1 LEQELIM
8 NYNSTRGQAPS
19 MNVCSAIIKG
29 IASDK
34 GLYVPEKFPRIE
46 NSWEEL
52 SRLGYKELAQLVL
65 APYLPE
71 FSEEE
76 LKACL
81 DGAYDGK
88 YAAEEIVPVKKAGG
102 AWFLELYHGPTAA
115 FKDMALQL
123 MPWLLTKSMEK
134 QHEDK
139 TVVILVSTSGDTGT
153 AALKGF
159 ENVPKTRIVVFF
171 PDGAVSPVQE
181 RQMRTASGSNAS
193 VFSILGNFDDA
204 QTTQKQILSDQ
215 ELLARM
221 AEKGYTFS
229 AANSMNVGRLLPQIV
244 YYVWGYAQ
252 LVAKGAVK
260 SGDPVNI
267 CVPSGNF
274 GNILSAYYAM
284 RMGVPVKRLICASNK
299 NKVLTDFIN
308 TGTYDANREFFVT
321 NSPSMDILISSN
333 LERLLYHLAGND
345 AEEVRSLMDQLSK
358 NGKYTVG
365 SRVKEGLDG
374 LFSAGFADEDEI
386 IASIGKLYKEDA
398 YLMDTHTAVGYK
410 VWKDYAEKTGDDTPC
425 LIASTAS
432 PFKFAAAI
440 AEAIGTGQGKDAFDT
455 LDRLEKATGL
465 DVPQGLKGLRERC
478 IIHKESIKREDMK
491 HRVEELLGL

>member
-1 LEQELIM
+1 
-8 NYNSTRGQAPS
+8 

-29 IASDK
+29 IASDG
-34 GLYVPEKFPRIE
+34 GLYVPEEFPKIRE
-46 NSWEEL
+46 SWNEL
-52 SRLGYKELAQLVL
+52 SGLSYKELAQVVL

-76 LKACL
+76 LKACI

-88 YAAEEIVPVKKAGG
+88 YSAEETVPVIKAGG

-123 MPWLLTKSMEK
+123 MPRLLTASIAK

-139 TVVILVSTSGDTGT
+139 AVVILVSTSGDTGT

-159 ENVPKTRIVVFF
+159 ENVPGTQIVVFF

-181 RQMRTASGSNAS
+181 RQMRTANGNNAH
-193 VFSILGNFDDA
+193 VFSIKGNFDDA
-204 QTTQKQILSDQ
+204 QTTQKQILSDPQ
-215 ELLARM
+215 LAEEM
-221 AEKGYTFS
+221 AAKGYTFS

-244 YYVWGYAQ
+244 YYVWGYAR
-252 LVAKGAVK
+252 LVAKGAV
-260 SGDPVNI
+260 SPGDAVNI

-284 RMGVPVKRLICASNK
+284 RMGVPVRRFICASNR

-308 TGTYDANREFFVT
+308 TGTYDANREFYVT

-333 LERLLYHLAGND
+333 LERLLYHLSGND
-345 AEEVRSLMDQLSK
+345 PEEVRDLMQQLSSS
-358 NGKYTVG
+358 GRYTVG
-365 SRVKEGLDG
+365 LKIRDGLDE
-374 LFSAGFADEDEI
+374 LFSAGYADEFEI
-386 IASIGKLYKEDA
+386 TDAIRDLYNSEG

-410 VWKDYAEKTGDDTPC
+410 VWKDHAIETEDDTPT

-432 PFKFAAAI
+432 PYKFAAAI
-440 AEAIGTGQGKDAFDT
+440 SDSIGIGQGADQFDT
-455 LDRLEKATGL
+455 IDRLMIATGYP
-465 DVPQGLKGLRERC
+465 VPEGLKGLKDRKTV
-478 IIHKESIKREDMK
+478 HTESIEREDMK
-491 HRVEELLGL
+491 QRVRQLLGL

>member
-1 LEQELIM
+1 
-8 NYNSTRGQAPS
+8 
-19 MNVCSAIIKG
+19 MNVCQAIIKG
-29 IASDK
+29 IAADK
-34 GLYVPEKFPRIE
+34 GLYVPELFPRLGE
-46 NSWEEL
+46 RPDGSFEEAELLWDRLAKL
-52 SRLGYKELAQLVL
+52 SYKELAAQVL

-71 FSEEE
+71 FSAGE
-76 LKACL
+76 LKACI

-88 YAAEEIVPVKKAGG
+88 YSAEEIVPVVKAGG
-102 AWFLELYHGPTAA
+102 AYFLELYHGPTAA

-123 MPWLLTKSMEK
+123 MPRLLTASMKK

-159 ENVPKTRIVVFF
+159 ENVPGTRIVVFF

-181 RQMRTASGSNAS
+181 RQMRTASGSNAK
-193 VFSILGNFDDA
+193 VFSIKGNFDDA
-204 QTTQKQILSDQ
+204 QTTQKSILSDPQ
-215 ELLARM
+215 LAEEM
-221 AEKGYTFS
+221 AAKGFTFS

-244 YYVWGYAQ
+244 YYVWGYVQ
-252 LVAKGAVK
+252 LIKQGAV
-260 SGDPVNI
+260 SPGESVNI

-308 TGTYDANREFFVT
+308 TGIYDANREFFVT

-345 AEEVRSLMDQLSK
+345 AEEVRSLMGQLAEK
-358 NGKYTVG
+358 GRYTVG
-365 SRVKEGLDG
+365 AKVRDGLEA
-374 LFSAGFADEDEI
+374 LFSAGYADEDEI
-386 IASIGKLYKEDA
+386 CAAIGDIYNSDG

-410 VWKDYAEKTGDDTPC
+410 VWKDYAENENDYTPA

-432 PFKFAAAI
+432 PYKFASTI
-440 AEAIGTGQGKDAFDT
+440 ADAIGIGQGADQFDT
-455 LDRLEKATGL
+455 IDRLMIATGS
-465 DVPQGLKGLRERC
+465 PIPEGLKDLRSRKV
-478 IIHKESIKREDMK
+478 IHTESIRREDMK
-491 HRVEELLGL
+491 QRVEQLLGL

>member
-1 LEQELIM
+1 MI
-8 NYNSTRGQAPS
+8 YKSTRGNAPE
-19 MNVCSAIIKG
+19 MNVCQAIIKG
-29 IASDK
+29 IAADR
-34 GLYVPEKFPRIE
+34 GLYVPETFPR
-46 NSWEEL
+46 L
-52 SRLGYKELAQLVL
+52 SSDWNRLSKLSYKELAQEVL

-71 FSEEE
+71 FSAEE
-76 LKACL
+76 LKACI

-88 YAAEEIVPVKKAGG
+88 YSAEEIVPVRKAGG

-123 MPWLLTKSMEK
+123 MPWLLTASIRKE
-134 QHEDK
+134 HEDK

-159 ENVPKTRIVVFF
+159 ENVPGTQIVVFF

-181 RQMRTASGSNAS
+181 QQMRTASGNNAH

-204 QTTQKQILSDQ
+204 QTTQKQILSDP
-215 ELLARM
+215 ELAAEM

-252 LVAKGAVK
+252 LVAKGEIRP
-260 SGDPVNI
+260 GDAVNI

-284 RMGVPVKRLICASNK
+284 RMGVPVKNFICASNK

-308 TGTYDANREFFVT
+308 TGVYDVNREFYVT
-321 NSPSMDILISSN
+321 NSPSMDILVSSN
-333 LERLLYHLAGND
+333 LERLLFHLAGED
-345 AEEVRSLMDQLSK
+345 PAEVRNLMDQLSET
-358 NGKYTVG
+358 GRYQV
-365 SRVKEGLDG
+365 SEQVKAGLDS
-374 LFSAGFADEDEI
+374 LFKAGFADEPEI
-386 IASIGKLYKEDA
+386 INAISDIYRSDG
-398 YLMDTHTAVGYK
+398 YLIDTHTAVGYK
-410 VWKDYAEKTGDDTPC
+410 VWKNYLEESGDDTPV

-432 PFKFAAAI
+432 PFKFARDVADS
-440 AEAIGTGQGKDAFDT
+440 IGLEQGSDPFET
-455 LDRLEKATGL
+455 IEKLSAATGAQ
-465 DVPQGLKGLRERC
+465 VPEGLRGLRQRK
-478 IIHKESIKREDMK
+478 IIHTESISRQDMK
-491 HRVEELLGL
+491 NRVKQLLGL

>member
-1 LEQELIM
+1 
-8 NYNSTRGQAPS
+8 
-19 MNVCSAIIKG
+19 MNVCQAIIKG
-29 IASDK
+29 IAADK
-34 GLYVPEKFPRIE
+34 GLYVPETFPGLASDWSRLA
-46 NSWEEL
+46 EL
-52 SRLGYKELAQLVL
+52 SYKELAAEVL

-71 FSEEE
+71 FSVEE
-76 LKACL
+76 LKGCI

-88 YAAEEIVPVKKAGG
+88 YSAEEIVPVVKAGG
-102 AWFLELYHGPTAA
+102 AYFLELYHGPTAA

-123 MPWLLTKSMEK
+123 MPRLLTASIRK

-159 ENVPKTRIVVFF
+159 ENVPGTQIVVFF

-181 RQMRTASGSNAS
+181 QQMRTASGSNAH
-193 VFSILGNFDDA
+193 VFSIMGNFDDA
-204 QTTQKQILSDQ
+204 QTTQKQILSDP
-215 ELLARM
+215 ELAKEM
-221 AEKGYTFS
+221 AAKGYTFS

-252 LVAKGAVK
+252 LVKKGAVRP
-260 SGDPVNI
+260 GEPVNI

-284 RMGVPVKRLICASNK
+284 RMGVPVGRLICASNK

-345 AEEVRSLMDQLSK
+345 PAEVRSLMGQLSE
-358 NGKYTVG
+358 NGRYTVG
-365 SRVKEGLDG
+365 SKVKDGLDA
-374 LFSAGFADEDEI
+374 LFAAGFGDEDEI
-386 IASIGKLYKEDA
+386 ESAIGSLYKEEH

-410 VWKDYAEKTGDDTPC
+410 VWKDYAERTGDTAPC

-432 PFKFAAAI
+432 PYKFASSI
-440 AEAIGTGQGKDAFDT
+440 AKSIGVEEGADPFETIEKLRQITGAPVP
-455 LDRLEKATGL
+455 EGL
-465 DVPQGLKGLRERC
+465 RGLKERTV
-478 IIHKESIKREDMK
+478 IHKEAIRREDMK
-491 HRVEELLGL
+491 QRVKQLLGL

>member
-1 LEQELIM
+1 MI
-8 NYNSTRGQAPS
+8 YKSTRGLAPE
-19 MNVCSAIIKG
+19 MNVCQAIIKG
-29 IASDK
+29 IAADK
-34 GLYVPEKFPRIE
+34 GLYVPETFPQLE
-46 NSWEEL
+46 GDWDSL
-52 SRLGYKELAQLVL
+52 SRLSYKELAAKVL

-71 FSEEE
+71 FSKEE
-76 LKACL
+76 LKACV

-88 YAAEEIVPVKKAGG
+88 YSAKEIVPVVKAGG
-102 AWFLELYHGPTAA
+102 AYFLELYHGPTAA

-123 MPWLLTKSMEK
+123 MPRLLTASIKK

-159 ENVPKTRIVVFF
+159 ENVPGTRIIVFF

-181 RQMRTASGSNAS
+181 KQMRTASGNNAK
-193 VFSILGNFDDA
+193 VFSIKGNFDDA
-204 QTTQKQILSDQ
+204 QTTQKQILSDPQ
-215 ELLARM
+215 LAEEM
-221 AEKGYTFS
+221 AKKGYTFS

-244 YYVWGYAQ
+244 YYVWGYVQ

-260 SGDPVNI
+260 AGEPVNI

-274 GNILSAYYAM
+274 GNILSAYYAK
-284 RMGVPVKRLICASNK
+284 RMGVPVGRLICASNK

-308 TGTYDANREFFVT
+308 TGVYDANREFYVT

-333 LERLLYHLAGND
+333 LERLLYHLAGED
-345 AEEVRSLMDQLSK
+345 PAEVRNLMESLAKS
-358 NGKYTVG
+358 GRYTVPE
-365 SRVKEGLDG
+365 SIKQGLEA

-386 IASIGKLYKEDA
+386 TDAIGRLYKTDR

-410 VWKDYAEKTGDDTPC
+410 VWKDYAEKTGDDAPV

-432 PFKFAAAI
+432 PYKFASAI
-440 AEAIGTGQGKDAFDT
+440 AESIGVPEGKDPFDT
-455 LDRLEKATGL
+455 IDNLSKATG
-465 DVPQGLKGLRERC
+465 VPVPSGLSGLKERRVVHTEV
-478 IIHKESIKREDMK
+478 ISREDMK
-491 HRVEELLGL
+491 QRVRQLLRLE